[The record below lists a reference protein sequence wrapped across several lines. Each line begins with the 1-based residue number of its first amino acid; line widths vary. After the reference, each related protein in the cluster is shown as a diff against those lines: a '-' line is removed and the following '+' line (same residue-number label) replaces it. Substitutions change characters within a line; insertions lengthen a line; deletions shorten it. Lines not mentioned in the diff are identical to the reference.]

1 MKYVKLFALA
11 AGAFMLTACSDDN
24 DFNSAS
30 DVTVEMAKSEIT
42 VKENAGTFNVPVKV
56 TGDPNGPPFP
66 LRRRR
71 ANGAATISSL
81 LRQSISR
88 QMRKP
93 QTWK

>member
-42 VKENAGTFNVPVKV
+42 VKENAGHSMSP
-56 TGDPNGPPFP
+56 
-66 LRRRR
+66 
-71 ANGAATISSL
+71 
-81 LRQSISR
+81 
-88 QMRKP
+88 
-93 QTWK
+93 

>member
-42 VKENAGTFNVPVKV
+42 VKENAGTFNAP
-56 TGDPNGPPFP
+56 
-66 LRRRR
+66 
-71 ANGAATISSL
+71 
-81 LRQSISR
+81 
-88 QMRKP
+88 
-93 QTWK
+93 